1 MKAKKKGKIIE
12 SSQVHEKDTGSA
24 DVQIAL
30 LSERINAML
39 SHLKKHAKDL
49 QSKRGLLAMVMKR
62 KKLLAYLKKENEDL
76 RRTNAEIMLQL
87 SRLREYGIV
96 NEELKGLLDLK
107 DSSKFPLIP
116 ATIISKSI
124 SKSQGTITIN
134 AGLNQGVKAGM
145 PVITDKGLVGIIYT
159 TADNYSIARTL
170 HNVDLKITVKSERT
184 RENAVMKWNGDWLV
198 MTNVPKTYNLKKGDR
213 IVTSDISSSIPFPLP
228 VGLVYEVGNVQ
239 QGIFNEKM
247 IQEYVSAFRK
257 GDRFHD
263 KRIWALVFFQ
273 MWYEE
278 YVA

>member
-1 MKAKKKGKIIE
+1 MIRFLVSIWENFKE
-12 SSQVHEKDTGSA
+12 YV
-24 DVQIAL
+24 VLVVL
-30 LSERINAML
+30 LSASLILL
-39 SHLKKHAKDL
+39 SQNNTQGIQRVRSVAFGTFASVTSIFTDFFNI
-49 QSKRGLLAMVMKR
+49 SN
-62 KKLLAYLKKENEDL
+62 LKKENEEL

-87 SRLREYGIV
+87 SRLREFGIV
-96 NEELKGLLDLK
+96 NEDLKGLLALK
-107 DSSKFPLIP
+107 DSSNFPLIS
-116 ATIISKSI
+116 ATIVSKSI

-170 HNVDLKITVKSERT
+170 NNVDLKITVKSERT

-239 QGIFNEKM
+239 QGIFNEVKVQSFVNFQKVENLF
-247 IQEYVSAFRK
+247 ILGIVK
-257 GDRFHD
+257 D
-263 KRIWALVFFQ
+263 KEIDKIEFNTLNK
-273 MWYEE
+273 
-278 YVA
+278 

>member
-1 MKAKKKGKIIE
+1 MIRFLVSIWENFKEYVVLVVLLAASLI
-12 SSQVHEKDTGSA
+12 
-24 DVQIAL
+24 L
-30 LSERINAML
+30 LSQNNTQGIQRVRSVAFGTFASVTSIFTDFFNI
-39 SHLKKHAKDL
+39 SN
-49 QSKRGLLAMVMKR
+49 
-62 KKLLAYLKKENEDL
+62 LKKENEEL

-96 NEELKGLLDLK
+96 NEDLRGLLALK
-107 DSSKFPLIP
+107 DSSNFPLIS
-116 ATIISKSI
+116 ATIVSKSI

-170 HNVDLKITVKSERT
+170 NNVDLKITVKSERT

-239 QGIFNEKM
+239 QGIFNEVKVQSFVNFQKVENLF
-247 IQEYVSAFRK
+247 ILGIVK
-257 GDRFHD
+257 D
-263 KRIWALVFFQ
+263 KEIDKIEFNTLNK
-273 MWYEE
+273 
-278 YVA
+278 